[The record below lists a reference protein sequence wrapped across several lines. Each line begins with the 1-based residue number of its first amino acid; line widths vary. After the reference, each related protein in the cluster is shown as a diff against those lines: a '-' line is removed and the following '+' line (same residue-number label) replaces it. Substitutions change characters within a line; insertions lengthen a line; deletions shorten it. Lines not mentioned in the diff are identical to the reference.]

1 MKKMYE
7 DIIES
12 KEKSFEAAQRS
23 LKTGFANEI
32 EQLTGLFAQTS
43 RELVSTT
50 GKYRKLRKEYEAYQK
65 EAGGTI
71 DGLQKELQER
81 VDEIATMKDRF
92 ENFDRQLN
100 EK

>member
-43 RELVSTT
+43 RELVITT
-50 GKYRKLRKEYEAYQK
+50 GKYRKLKKEFDTYQK

-71 DGLQKELQER
+71 EGLQKELQAKI
-81 VDEIATMKDRF
+81 DEIATMKDRF
-92 ENFDRQLN
+92 DNFDKQLN